1 FCFGFLGGHGFV
13 YPLIGGLQV
22 GSALIG
28 FIAFAVGLLAV
39 NQVHIGHGVIVVLA
53 QRKGFIQVV
62 DSVLNDWGGSV
73 TQLGANFLIFQRLI
87 RTQPEFCPLFHAGLE
102 SHGPIDDADR
112 VIGFGIVLV
121 EIDGFLVIS
130 TRVIEFL
137 HLQRQSG
144 NALDA
149 VYVLGVLGQDSL
161 VLIDG
166 AVGIGE
172 VVGRVYARN
181 ILSDIGGSQ
190 IELGI

>member
-1 FCFGFLGGHGFV
+1 
-13 YPLIGGLQV
+13 
-22 GSALIG
+22 
-28 FIAFAVGLLAV
+28 
-39 NQVHIGHGVIVVLA
+39 
-53 QRKGFIQVV
+53 
-62 DSVLNDWGGSV
+62 
-73 TQLGANFLIFQRLI
+73 
-87 RTQPEFCPLFHAGLE
+87 
-102 SHGPIDDADR
+102 
-112 VIGFGIVLV
+112 VLV

-190 IELGI
+190 IELGIHKAGIEGHGVLKVLDGLLVAGILVRRDPFIELVAGA